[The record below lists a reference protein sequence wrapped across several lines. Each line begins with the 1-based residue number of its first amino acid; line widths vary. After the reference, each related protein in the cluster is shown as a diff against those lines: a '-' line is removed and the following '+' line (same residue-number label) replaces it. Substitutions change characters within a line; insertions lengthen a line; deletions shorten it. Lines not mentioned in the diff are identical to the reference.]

1 MTRLFNI
8 LIFVSIASIAFSQN
22 CVVDTII
29 VPQCQEINQYIVPV
43 YFEYTGK
50 PDSVKVE
57 MTGTQYEFPDQYFRG
72 FNHFVGDSTNS
83 FEFVFYHVLD
93 GLNDNFSCT
102 VTLIGNTCNN
112 ESLTQQF
119 IYDGLDC
126 LCIEN
131 YMLTGTLSVDSSY
144 IAGNYISTDQ
154 IVSAGVTVSYDATNY
169 IEYAE
174 GFQVDSAAIWT
185 SNLNGCV
192 VN

>member
-1 MTRLFNI
+1 MRYLI
-8 LIFVSIASIAFSQN
+8 LIILLVSVAGILRGQLCA
-22 CVVDTII
+22 VDTII

-102 VTLIGNTCNN
+102 VTLIGNT
-112 ESLTQQF
+112 
-119 IYDGLDC
+119 
-126 LCIEN
+126 
-131 YMLTGTLSVDSSY
+131 
-144 IAGNYISTDQ
+144 
-154 IVSAGVTVSYDATNY
+154 
-169 IEYAE
+169 
-174 GFQVDSAAIWT
+174 
-185 SNLNGCV
+185 
-192 VN
+192 